1 MRCRERTNQ
10 PLSGRQRNK
19 INRILIKIVGFWSY
33 PLRIVASDNASLAII
48 FSNRFYRFIRSH
60 VQAFDLLSGILAALV
75 YGGWAVFVN
84 WGDGVRIAAVTGSVQ
99 ASYAFTSTLFL
110 TYIVRQV
117 YLKLGRA
124 LWGMVT
130 GFMVGLTII
139 VSLPWALQSLV
150 GNPNTLA
157 TILPGIIWGSIYVV
171 GFLCYLEFYQGER
184 AKLLRVR
191 E

>member
-1 MRCRERTNQ
+1 M
-10 PLSGRQRNK
+10 
-19 INRILIKIVGFWSY
+19 
-33 PLRIVASDNASLAII
+33 
-48 FSNRFYRFIRSH
+48 
-60 VQAFDLLSGILAALV
+60 
-75 YGGWAVFVN
+75 
-84 WGDGVRIAAVTGSVQ
+84 RIAAVTGSVQ